1 MLRFATPRTIL
12 TLSFIITAL
21 STAAFGTCSNTN
33 MMTFY
38 SGLSGIGS
46 AAGNP
51 LLVLF
56 IGDLFP
62 PAMRASAVGLWQ
74 TSSQVK

>member
-1 MLRFATPRTIL
+1 
-12 TLSFIITAL
+12 
-21 STAAFGTCSNTN
+21 

-38 SGLSGIGS
+38 SGACGLAS

-62 PAMRASAVGLWQ
+62 PSMRASAVGLWQ
-74 TSSQVK
+74 TSSQVSLVISLFYLFSKFQKKKL